1 MQSKIIGFAIEA
13 HDSVN
18 QDYNGLPYSVH
29 LSMVYGQAM
38 KFIEHIPQHR
48 RDDVLNAVWLHDV
61 IEDCRLTYND
71 ILKIS
76 NKEVADLVYAV
87 TNEKGKNRQERAND
101 KYYKGIR
108 GTEFATFIKL
118 CDRLANVIYSRETN
132 SRMFDV
138 YKNENQDF
146 LKHLF
151 ETPDQQL
158 RYRELVQALKDIFVI
173 NQTPP
178 IPFQVDTNIPFIDD

>member
-1 MQSKIIGFAIEA
+1 MNPKIIGFAIEA

-29 LSMVYGQAM
+29 LCMVYGYAM
-38 KFIEHIPQHR
+38 KFIEHIPLYR
-48 RDDVLNAVWLHDV
+48 RNDVLNAVWLHDT

-87 TNEKGKNRQERAND
+87 TNEKGKNRKERANA

-108 GTEFATFIKL
+108 NTEFATFIKL
-118 CDRLANVIYSRETN
+118 CDRLANAEYSRETK

-138 YKNENQDF
+138 YKEENESF

-151 ETPDQQL
+151 ETPDREL
-158 RYRELVQALKDIFVI
+158 RYRLMVQELRDTFVLVRAI
-173 NQTPP
+173 PPTTP
-178 IPFQVDTNIPFIDD
+178 